1 MNEGSCDSDWAI
13 STASVMETRSYIRNN
28 DTFYVLSVQ
37 QLLDCARS
45 EYRNDGC
52 DDGRIDTPYTY
63 AKDFGMMQAKDYP
76 YVGYTST
83 CRFQQS

>member
-1 MNEGSCDSDWAI
+1 MIEGSCDYYWAI
-13 STASVMETRSYIRNN
+13 STALVLETRSYIRNN

-37 QLLDCARS
+37 QLIDCAS
-45 EYRNDGC
+45 GSYGNDGC

-76 YVGYTST
+76 YTG
-83 CRFQQS
+83 F